1 MFRPPTE
8 SSYTTTLGM
17 LWVMSISRFAAERGA
32 FAQLKQKIDHDD
44 KLRQEV
50 EYTLAQLLRRFA
62 TSVRENRF
70 VVGGVLEV
78 ILTAALRAAGVA
90 AEDVGISEE
99 RIDIRIPNGG
109 FSVKGHFSGTGNIR
123 LINVLGDSTQAE
135 WSEGTLFVLHEMGIG
150 YSDPELLGA
159 GATKREKDAIVLRY
173 NQLKQFLETNPA
185 YLISLQVPKAT
196 KEEKQSELVSRA
208 VAREI
213 LRDAPTLWK
222 ALYPDTT
229 PTAG

>member
-1 MFRPPTE
+1 
-8 SSYTTTLGM
+8 
-17 LWVMSISRFAAERGA
+17 MSISRFAAERGA

-50 EYTLAQLLRRFA
+50 EYTLAQLLGRFA

-70 VVGGVLEV
+70 VVGGALEV

-135 WSEGTLFVLHEMGIG
+135 WSEGTLFVLHGMGIG

-185 YLISLQVPKAT
+185 YFISLQVPQAT

>member
-1 MFRPPTE
+1 M
-8 SSYTTTLGM
+8 
-17 LWVMSISRFAAERGA
+17 MSISRFAAERGA

-50 EYTLAQLLRRFA
+50 EYTLDQLLRRFA

-135 WSEGTLFVLHEMGIG
+135 WSEGTLFVLHGMGIG

-185 YLISLQVPKAT
+185 YLISLQVPQAT

>member
-1 MFRPPTE
+1 
-8 SSYTTTLGM
+8 
-17 LWVMSISRFAAERGA
+17 MSISRFAAERGA

-50 EYTLAQLLRRFA
+50 EYTLAQLLGRFA

-70 VVGGVLEV
+70 VVGGALEV

-135 WSEGTLFVLHEMGIG
+135 WSEGTLFVLHGMGIG

-185 YLISLQVPKAT
+185 YLISLQVPQAT

>member
-1 MFRPPTE
+1 
-8 SSYTTTLGM
+8 
-17 LWVMSISRFAAERGA
+17 MSISRFAAERGA

-50 EYTLAQLLRRFA
+50 EYTLAQLLGRFA

-70 VVGGVLEV
+70 VVGGALEV

-109 FSVKGHFSGTGNIR
+109 FSVKGHFSSTGNIR

-135 WSEGTLFVLHEMGIG
+135 WSEGTLFVLHGMGIG

-185 YLISLQVPKAT
+185 YFISLQVPQAT

>member
-1 MFRPPTE
+1 
-8 SSYTTTLGM
+8 
-17 LWVMSISRFAAERGA
+17 MSISRFAAERGA

-50 EYTLAQLLRRFA
+50 EYTLAQLLGRFA

-70 VVGGVLEV
+70 VVGGALEV

-135 WSEGTLFVLHEMGIG
+135 WSEGTLFVLHGMGIG
-150 YSDPELLGA
+150 YSDAELLGA

-185 YLISLQVPKAT
+185 YFIALQVPQAT

>member
-1 MFRPPTE
+1 
-8 SSYTTTLGM
+8 
-17 LWVMSISRFAAERGA
+17 MSISRFAAERGA

-50 EYTLAQLLRRFA
+50 EYTLAQLLGRFA

-70 VVGGVLEV
+70 VVGGALEV

-135 WSEGTLFVLHEMGIG
+135 WSEGTLFVLHGMGIG

-173 NQLKQFLETNPA
+173 NQLRQFLETNPA
-185 YLISLQVPKAT
+185 YFISLQVPQAT

-229 PTAG
+229 PTVG

>member
-1 MFRPPTE
+1 
-8 SSYTTTLGM
+8 
-17 LWVMSISRFAAERGA
+17 MSTSRFAAERGA

-50 EYTLAQLLRRFA
+50 EYTLAQLLGRFA

-70 VVGGVLEV
+70 VVGGALEV

-135 WSEGTLFVLHEMGIG
+135 WSEGTLFVLHGMGIG

-185 YLISLQVPKAT
+185 YLISLQVPQAT

>member
-1 MFRPPTE
+1 
-8 SSYTTTLGM
+8 
-17 LWVMSISRFAAERGA
+17 MSISRFAAERGA

-50 EYTLAQLLRRFA
+50 EYTLAQLLGRFA

-70 VVGGVLEV
+70 VVGGALEV

-123 LINVLGDSTQAE
+123 LINVLGDSTQAG
-135 WSEGTLFVLHEMGIG
+135 WSEGTLFVLHGMGIG
-150 YSDPELLGA
+150 YSDAELLGA

-173 NQLKQFLETNPA
+173 NHLKQFLETNPA
-185 YLISLQVPKAT
+185 YFISLQVPQAT
-196 KEEKQSELVSRA
+196 REEKQSELVSRA

>member
-1 MFRPPTE
+1 
-8 SSYTTTLGM
+8 
-17 LWVMSISRFAAERGA
+17 MSISRFAAERGA

-50 EYTLAQLLRRFA
+50 EYTLAQLLGRFA

-70 VVGGVLEV
+70 VVGGALEV

-135 WSEGTLFVLHEMGIG
+135 WSEGTLFVLHGMGIG

-173 NQLKQFLETNPA
+173 NQLRQFLETNPA
-185 YLISLQVPKAT
+185 YFISLQVPQAT

-222 ALYPDTT
+222 ALYADTT
-229 PTAG
+229 PMVG

>member
-1 MFRPPTE
+1 
-8 SSYTTTLGM
+8 
-17 LWVMSISRFAAERGA
+17 MSISRFAAERGA

-50 EYTLAQLLRRFA
+50 EYTLAQLLGRFA

-70 VVGGVLEV
+70 VVGGALEV

-135 WSEGTLFVLHEMGIG
+135 WSEGTLFVLHGMGIG

-185 YLISLQVPKAT
+185 YLISLQVPQAT
-196 KEEKQSELVSRA
+196 KEEKQSEPASRA

>member
-1 MFRPPTE
+1 
-8 SSYTTTLGM
+8 
-17 LWVMSISRFAAERGA
+17 MSISRFAAERGA

-50 EYTLAQLLRRFA
+50 EYTLAQLLGRFA

-70 VVGGVLEV
+70 VVGGALEV

-123 LINVLGDSTQAE
+123 LINVLGDSTQAG
-135 WSEGTLFVLHEMGIG
+135 WSEGTLFVLHGMGIG

-173 NQLKQFLETNPA
+173 NQLRQFLETSPA
-185 YLISLQVPKAT
+185 YFISLQVPQAT
-196 KEEKQSELVSRA
+196 REEKQSELVSRA

>member
-1 MFRPPTE
+1 
-8 SSYTTTLGM
+8 
-17 LWVMSISRFAAERGA
+17 MSISRFAAERGA

-50 EYTLAQLLRRFA
+50 EYTLAQLLGRFA

-70 VVGGVLEV
+70 VVGGALEV

-135 WSEGTLFVLHEMGIG
+135 WSEGTLFVLHGMGIG
-150 YSDPELLGA
+150 YSDAELLGA

-173 NQLKQFLETNPA
+173 NHLKQFLETNPA
-185 YLISLQVPKAT
+185 YFISLQVPQAT
-196 KEEKQSELVSRA
+196 REEKQSELVSRA

>member
-1 MFRPPTE
+1 
-8 SSYTTTLGM
+8 
-17 LWVMSISRFAAERGA
+17 MSISRFAAERGA

-50 EYTLAQLLRRFA
+50 EYTLAQLLGRFA

-70 VVGGVLEV
+70 VVGGALEV

-135 WSEGTLFVLHEMGIG
+135 WSEGTLFVLHGMGIG

-185 YLISLQVPKAT
+185 YFIALQVPQAT

>member
-1 MFRPPTE
+1 
-8 SSYTTTLGM
+8 
-17 LWVMSISRFAAERGA
+17 MSISRFAAERGA

-50 EYTLAQLLRRFA
+50 EYTLAQLLERFA

-70 VVGGVLEV
+70 VVGGALEV

-135 WSEGTLFVLHEMGIG
+135 WSEGTLFVLHGMGIG

-185 YLISLQVPKAT
+185 YLISLKVPQAT
-196 KEEKQSELVSRA
+196 KEEKQSEPASRA

>member
-1 MFRPPTE
+1 
-8 SSYTTTLGM
+8 
-17 LWVMSISRFAAERGA
+17 MSISRFAAERWA

-50 EYTLAQLLRRFA
+50 EYTLAQLLERFA

-70 VVGGVLEV
+70 VVGGALEV

-135 WSEGTLFVLHEMGIG
+135 WSEGTLFVLHGMGIG

-185 YLISLQVPKAT
+185 YLISLKVPQAT
-196 KEEKQSELVSRA
+196 KEEKQSEPASRA

>member
-1 MFRPPTE
+1 
-8 SSYTTTLGM
+8 
-17 LWVMSISRFAAERGA
+17 MSISRFAAERWA
-32 FAQLKQKIDHDD
+32 FAQLKQKIEHDD

-50 EYTLAQLLRRFA
+50 EYTLAQLLERFA

-70 VVGGVLEV
+70 VVGGALEV

-135 WSEGTLFVLHEMGIG
+135 WSEGTLFVLHGMGIG

-185 YLISLQVPKAT
+185 YLISLKVPQAT
-196 KEEKQSELVSRA
+196 KEEKQSEPASRA

>member
-1 MFRPPTE
+1 M
-8 SSYTTTLGM
+8 
-17 LWVMSISRFAAERGA
+17 MSISRFAAERGA

-50 EYTLAQLLRRFA
+50 EYTLAQLLGRFA

-70 VVGGVLEV
+70 VVGGALEV

-135 WSEGTLFVLHEMGIG
+135 WSEGTLFVLHGMGIG

-185 YLISLQVPKAT
+185 YFISLQVPQAT
-196 KEEKQSELVSRA
+196 REEKQSELVSRA

>member
-1 MFRPPTE
+1 
-8 SSYTTTLGM
+8 
-17 LWVMSISRFAAERGA
+17 MSISRFAAERGA

-50 EYTLAQLLRRFA
+50 EYTLAQLLGRFA

-70 VVGGVLEV
+70 VVGGALEV

-135 WSEGTLFVLHEMGIG
+135 WSKGTLFVLHGMGIG
-150 YSDPELLGA
+150 YSDPDLLRA

-173 NQLKQFLETNPA
+173 SQLKQFLETNPA
-185 YLISLQVPKAT
+185 YFISLQVPQAT